1 MSRDHAALK
10 AQPCDLEKALIQI
23 ADAADLPRQADFSDG
38 RQIGAQRPIQIAGGD
53 GKCCCQVCGR
63 LLQTEAAHNIDVGV
77 TAAHRDPTPLFQHAD
92 YLRNITNEAHR
103 AVYEDFGATEIEYGL
118 DKTENYA
125 GKALMTCKYC
135 LRYELGWCKKNPTV
149 SNAPKD
155 PLYLISSKHRFRLE
169 FDCGKCEM
177 RISC

>member
-1 MSRDHAALK
+1 V
-10 AQPCDLEKALIQI
+10 EKLMATRI
-23 ADAADLPRQADFSDG
+23 AHFHPQDNPLRYSPA
-38 RQIGAQRPIQIAGGD
+38 
-53 GKCCCQVCGR
+53 
-63 LLQTEAAHNIDVGV
+63 
-77 TAAHRDPTPLFQHAD
+77 PLFQHAD

-155 PLYLISSKHRFRLE
+155 PLYLISGKHRFRLE